1 MGQEIKQPM
10 AEMQGRL
17 FELSGK
23 LGYSSE
29 AFIRTFMN
37 SDIAK
42 GLDAEF
48 DFMQWAGKEYIM
60 ERMQDEYAEG
70 CRKDGNIFDGDV
82 LYWIGY
88 LYRYWHFYTDENSKA
103 IYRQADADTLNAVYL
118 GYHTLD
124 IEMAI
129 DRLREN
135 KERA

>member
-1 MGQEIKQPM
+1 M
-10 AEMQGRL
+10 AEMQGKL
-17 FELSGK
+17 FERSGK
-23 LGYSSE
+23 LGYGSV

-42 GLDAEF
+42 SLDAEF

-70 CRKDGNIFDGDV
+70 CRQDGKVFDGDV

-88 LYRYWHFYTDENSKA
+88 LYRYWHFYTGENSKA
-103 IYRQADADTLNAVYL
+103 IYMQADADTLNSVYL

-129 DRLREN
+129 DRLKEDR
-135 KERA
+135 ERA